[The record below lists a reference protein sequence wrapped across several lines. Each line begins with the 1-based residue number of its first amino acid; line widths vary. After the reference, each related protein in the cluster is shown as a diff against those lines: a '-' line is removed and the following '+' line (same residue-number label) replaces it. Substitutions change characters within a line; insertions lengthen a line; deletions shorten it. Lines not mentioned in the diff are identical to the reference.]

1 MKMLHKY
8 ILLFILLLQANVGF
22 AAPDRDS
29 LMAKV
34 IERGRMAF
42 KELVLQNK
50 LNDEKGLSS
59 QNHYVLHI
67 NTADLIDG
75 QIEKLDKEYIRQRK
89 ITYGAGSITGD
100 EAAGDFL
107 VPAGEDLDE
116 LEEKL
121 RKCNTN
127 ADAKIR
133 TYLVTIDFIPMIYDV
148 PGLDLE
154 TLMSYRR
161 GDASGTEEGDMGENA
176 KKDATAILQ
185 GVSTALVAAPPE
197 NGEKLAFN
205 TVCVGMVNYR
215 IYDRKRRFKKLQIFS
230 WYSNLEGTDVQSYN
244 LLVSKHLA
252 TVKGAT
258 GYRLIKSF
266 IDVISENNSDFALLP
281 SVKDKI
287 TSVNTREEMEK
298 LLSTISANA
307 YDQFTYEQRIYAVKM
322 LASQAI
328 ITNTGATMIVD
339 LLSTANLEEDAG
351 KLRDDLNKL
360 NNFVSRENDAEESE
374 VLPAK
379 TSELTLLHL
388 LVNGISDHLIGDKT
402 YTRLMQVFINIA
414 KSSPAIADDALDFYR
429 DPRKLDRT
437 IVWDKSYALELFA
450 TPPAGT
456 NSYEVTLDNKRDEV
470 TIIKSQLEYPEN
482 EAGYTELQKSMREY
496 AKGNSTFIQKLLND
510 LVLPAMGTMDIAG
523 YYETKYPREPKWV
536 EGKAITLKAWQLVS
550 FTNKSD
556 IGLLATAVG
565 ESSDQNEH
573 KAQYLPAIVLKYAAD
588 KELNKEVGK
597 GIVMAFDVIT
607 LVTPVGELAYLGKVA
622 NYVYKGVEYSAKV
635 TALAHLGVETGAIP
649 PDSKLAEFINDCYQ
663 VTALLQLGNLGFSA
677 TNGVIARLSRAEATK
692 FLQSFY
698 GAEKEGLMYLMK
710 DPEAVK
716 QILRFKREIEEAG
729 AAAGY
734 GKTWYKV
741 IKEQVYNGISG
752 TVAKMKDLKFLKSKG
767 NGNLLKFTDDGGQQV
782 MHGMADG
789 TVVLDKT
796 ATTFAE
802 DARLV
807 GTMDDIPVRTAE
819 NAEEVVEDLMFVQR
833 ANKSVECIRGACF
846 IAGTPVRTKAGL
858 IPIEQIKEDDT
869 VLGVKVANGDT
880 TWQKVKNTFT
890 KHASKLVRIITG
902 RDTIFSTP
910 EHPYLTE
917 NGWKSAIDLKVGW
930 RLRLAGHAFATL
942 TAVLPIDT
950 SVTVYNFET
959 SITHNYCIGS
969 EGIVVHNSCKNL
981 EKFKSGIPEGYYGD
995 FVNDFKNAA
1004 SDIDKE
1010 KLLKKFSEGKLSTDV
1025 WVILHEFP
1033 SLRKTEE
1040 LNKFQELLRS
1050 CKDRNS
1056 TALLKDIMA
1065 GKKEFSALNP
1075 VDLNILGTRFVELL
1089 YWAKYKNQTD
1099 LAAQLQKWV
1108 SRLNNAGLSPFSH
1121 IQWVDP
1127 KSLRFSQGYVGD
1139 KVYKYIDE
1147 MKAGLW
1153 DWSRSPLEVAN
1164 IDGHLVSLDNRRL
1177 LAAQLAGEKEVPI
1190 RLVKLDAPRPAG
1202 GTYGKNL
1209 AKKLFSRPED
1219 HPELEKIDL
1228 RPYGSFNQPQVVPQK
1243 PKE

>member
-8 ILLFILLLQANVGF
+8 ILLLVLLLQASVGF
-22 AAPDRDS
+22 ATPDWDS

-34 IERGRMAF
+34 IERGRVAF

-67 NTADLIDG
+67 NTAGLIDG
-75 QIEKLDKEYIRQRK
+75 QIDKLDKEYIKQRK

-133 TYLVTIDFIPMIYDV
+133 TYLVTIDFIPMIYDI

-161 GDASGTEEGDMGENA
+161 GDASGTENGDIAENA
-176 KKDATAILQ
+176 KKDATAILE
-185 GVSTALVAAPPE
+185 GVSTPLVVAPPE

-205 TVCVGMVNYR
+205 TVCIGMVNYR
-215 IYDRKRRFKKLQIFS
+215 IYDKKRRYKKLQIFS

-287 TSVNTREEMEK
+287 TSVSTRQEMET

-322 LASQAI
+322 LASEATI
-328 ITNTGATMIVD
+328 SSTGAEMIVD

-351 KLRDDLNKL
+351 KLKDDLNKL
-360 NNFVSRENDAEESE
+360 NNFVSRRNDAEEAE

-402 YTRLMQVFINIA
+402 YTRLMQVFINVA
-414 KSSPAIADDALDFYR
+414 RSSPDVAVEALDFYR

-437 IVWDKSYALELFA
+437 IVWDKSYALELLA
-450 TPPAGT
+450 QPPAGT
-456 NSYEVTLDNKRDEV
+456 DKYDVTLNDKLDEV
-470 TIIKSQLEYPEN
+470 TITKSQLEYPEN
-482 EAGYTELQKSMREY
+482 EAGYTKLQESMREY
-496 AKGNSTFIQKLLND
+496 AKGNNTFIQKLLND
-510 LVLPAMGTMDIAG
+510 LVLPAMGTVDIAG

-565 ESSDQNEH
+565 ESSDQTEH

-588 KELNKEVGK
+588 KKLNQDVGK
-597 GIVMAFDVIT
+597 GVVMAFDVIT

-649 PDSKLAEFINDCYQ
+649 PDSKLAAFINDCYQ

-692 FLQSFY
+692 FLLSY
-698 GAEKEGLMYLMK
+698 YRAEKEGLMYLMK

-729 AAAGY
+729 IVAGY
-734 GKTWYKV
+734 GTNWFKA
-741 IKEQVYNGISG
+741 IKDQVYSGISSA
-752 TVAKMKDLKFLKSKG
+752 VATMKDKFKFLTAEGS
-767 NGNLLKFTDDGGQQV
+767 GNLLKFKDGAGQQV
-782 MHGMADG
+782 MHTMTDG
-789 TVVLDKT
+789 SLVLDKT
-796 ATTFAE
+796 AVTLAE
-802 DARLV
+802 DARVLDA
-807 GTMDDIPVRTAE
+807 MDGVPIRTAE
-819 NAEEVVEDLMFVQR
+819 NAAEVVEDLMFVQR
-833 ANKSVECIRGACF
+833 ANKTVECIRGACF

-858 IPIEQIKEDDT
+858 TSIEQIKEEDT

-880 TWQKVKNTFT
+880 TWQKVSRTFT

-917 NGWKSAIDLKVGW
+917 NGWKSAVDLKPGW

-959 SITHNYCIGS
+959 SLTHNYCVGS
-969 EGIVVHNSCKNL
+969 EGIVVHNSCKIIQGL
-981 EKFKSGIPEGYYGD
+981 ESRIPKEYYKD
-995 FVNDFKNAA
+995 FVKDFKDAA
-1004 SDIDKE
+1004 KGSE
-1010 KLLKKFSEGKLSTDV
+1010 EAKLLKKFNEGKISTDV
-1025 WVILHEFP
+1025 WVILHDFP
-1033 SLRKTEE
+1033 SLRANADE
-1040 LNKFQELLRS
+1040 LVKFRDLLNA
-1050 CKDRNS
+1050 CTTPNC
-1056 TALLKDIMA
+1056 TALMREIMM
-1065 GKKEFSALNP
+1065 GNKGFNALNQI
-1075 VDLNILGTRFVELL
+1075 DRNILGSRFEEFL
-1089 YWAKYKNQTD
+1089 YWARYKNETA
-1099 LAAQLQKWV
+1099 LAAQLEKCV
-1108 SRLNNAGLSPFSH
+1108 ARLNEAGVSTLTQ
-1121 IQWVDP
+1121 IKWVDP
-1127 KSLRFSQGYVGD
+1127 KSLRFSQGYVG
-1139 KVYKYIDE
+1139 KEVYKYVE
-1147 MKAGLW
+1147 LMKANQW
-1153 DWSRSPLEVAN
+1153 DWTRSPLEVAE
-1164 IDGHLVSLDNRRL
+1164 IDGHLISLDNRRL
-1177 LAAQLAGEKEVPI
+1177 TAAQMADVKQVSI
-1190 RLVKLDAPRPAG
+1190 RIVTLDAPRPGG
-1202 GTYGKNL
+1202 GTYRSNL
-1209 AKKLFSRPED
+1209 DSKLFSRPPKRD
-1219 HPELEKIDL
+1219 DLPKIDL
-1228 RPYGSFNQPQVVPQK
+1228 RPYGSPNL
-1243 PKE
+1243 PKIE